1 MIGDENKYDGEKT
14 RLDLV
19 EPSLIEAVGR
29 VRTYGVGKYKAE
41 QSWRNVEPSRY
52 IAAAMRHF
60 ETYRK
65 GEKDDPESGMPHLW
79 HCACNIMFLIEM
91 EKTKKMNKPELWS
104 GDTGKGRPK

>member
-1 MIGDENKYDGEKT
+1 MMIGDENKYDGEKT

-29 VRTYGVGKYKAE
+29 VRTYGVSKYKAE

-60 ETYRK
+60 EAYRK
-65 GEKDDPESGMPHLW
+65 GEKDDPESGLPHLW

-91 EKTKKMNKPELWS
+91 EETKK
-104 GDTGKGRPK
+104 